1 MRWGACL
8 AAVLALASV
17 EMASVETANA
27 QSVAD
32 TIAEFGLIGTW
43 ATDCTQPALS
53 SNFLTVYA
61 IKKPSGV
68 VSRTYYDQ
76 PDHVYNN
83 YKISSTKR
91 QAPDMLSYEQVWDFE
106 GSPANIAGDRVQVL
120 LNMADNKFQIVSSK
134 GSDGS
139 FFVKDR
145 KYPGSGNE
153 SPWQLRCPGK

>member
-1 MRWGACL
+1 MRWRACL
-8 AAVLALASV
+8 VAALAMASV

-43 ATDCTQPALS
+43 ATDCAQPAS
-53 SNFLTVYA
+53 TGNFLTVYA
-61 IKKPSGV
+61 IKPSGE

-76 PDHVYNN
+76 PSHIYNN
-83 YKISSTKR
+83 YKITNAKR

-106 GSPANIAGDRVQVL
+106 GSPANIAGDRVRVL
-120 LNMADNKFQIVSSK
+120 LNMTDGKFQIVSSQ

-145 KYPGSGNE
+145 KFSGSADE
-153 SPWQLRCPGK
+153 SPWQSRCPGK

>member
-8 AAVLALASV
+8 AAALA
-17 EMASVETANA
+17 MASVETANA
-27 QSVAD
+27 QSVAN

-43 ATDCTQPALS
+43 AADCAQPAS
-53 SNFLTVYA
+53 TSNFLTVYA
-61 IKKPSGV
+61 IKPSGE

-83 YKISSTKR
+83 YKITSAKR
-91 QAPDMLSYEQVWDFE
+91 QASDMLSYEQVWDFK

-120 LNMADNKFQIVSSK
+120 LNMVDNKFQIVSSQ

-145 KYPGSGNE
+145 KFSGSGDE
-153 SPWQLRCPGK
+153 SPWQSKCQEK

>member
-8 AAVLALASV
+8 VAALAVASV

-27 QSVAD
+27 QSVAN
-32 TIAEFGLIGTW
+32 TIAKFGLIGTW
-43 ATDCTQPALS
+43 ATDCTQPASS
-53 SNFLTVYA
+53 SNYLTVYA
-61 IKKPSGV
+61 IKRSGE
-68 VSRTYYDQ
+68 VSRTYYDK
-76 PDHVYNN
+76 PGHIYNN
-83 YKISSTKR
+83 YKITSAKR
-91 QAPDMLSYEQVWDFE
+91 QAPDMPYQQVWDFE

-145 KYPGSGNE
+145 KFPSSGDE
-153 SPWQLRCPGK
+153 SPWQLRCPGQ

>member
-1 MRWGACL
+1 MRWRACFV
-8 AAVLALASV
+8 AALAV
-17 EMASVETANA
+17 ATVETANA

-43 ATDCTQPALS
+43 ATDCTQPASS
-53 SNFLTVYA
+53 SNYLTVYA
-61 IKKPSGV
+61 IKPSGE
-68 VSRTYYDQ
+68 VSRTYYDK

-83 YKISSTKR
+83 YKITSAQR
-91 QAPDMLSYEQVWDFE
+91 QAPDMLTYQQVWDFN

-120 LNMADNKFQIVSSK
+120 LNMADNKFQIVSSQ

-145 KYPGSGNE
+145 KFPNSGDE
-153 SPWQLRCPGK
+153 SPWQFQCHGK

>member
-8 AAVLALASV
+8 VAALFMVTI
-17 EMASVETANA
+17 ETAHA

-43 ATDCTQPALS
+43 AADCTQPASS

-61 IKKPSGV
+61 IKPSGA

-83 YKISSTKR
+83 YKITSAKR

-106 GSPANIAGDRVQVL
+106 GSPANIAGDRVSVL
-120 LNMADNKFQIVSSK
+120 LNMVDNKFQIVSSQ

-139 FFVKDR
+139 YFVKDR
-145 KYPGSGNE
+145 KFPGSSDE
-153 SPWQLRCPGK
+153 SPWQLQCHGK

>member
-1 MRWGACL
+1 MRRGACL
-8 AAVLALASV
+8 AAVLAMASV

-32 TIAEFGLIGTW
+32 TVAEFGLIGTW
-43 ATDCTQPALS
+43 AADCAQPAS
-53 SNFLTVYA
+53 TSNFLTVYA
-61 IKKPSGV
+61 IKPSGE

-83 YKISSTKR
+83 YKITNAKR
-91 QAPDMLSYEQVWDFE
+91 QAPDMLSYEQVWDFK
-106 GSPANIAGDRVQVL
+106 GSPANIAGDRVRVL
-120 LNMADNKFQIVSSK
+120 LNMADNKFQIVSSQ

-145 KYPGSGNE
+145 KFPDSSDE
-153 SPWQLRCPGK
+153 SPWQFQCHGK

>member
-1 MRWGACL
+1 MRWRACL
-8 AAVLALASV
+8 VAALA
-17 EMASVETANA
+17 MLAAETANA

-43 ATDCTQPALS
+43 AADCAQPASS

-61 IKKPSGV
+61 IKPSGE
-68 VSRTYYDQ
+68 VSRTYYDR
-76 PDHVYNN
+76 PGHVYNN
-83 YKISSTKR
+83 YKITNAKR

-106 GSPANIAGDRVQVL
+106 GSPANIAGDRVRVL
-120 LNMADNKFQIVSSK
+120 LNMADGKFQIVSSQ

-145 KYPGSGNE
+145 KFPGSADE
-153 SPWQLRCPGK
+153 SPWQSRCPRN

>member
-1 MRWGACL
+1 MRWGTCL
-8 AAVLALASV
+8 VAALAMASV
-17 EMASVETANA
+17 EMESVETANA
-27 QSVAD
+27 QSVAN

-43 ATDCTQPALS
+43 ATDCTQPASS

-61 IKKPSGV
+61 VKPSGE

-76 PDHVYNN
+76 PSHVYNN
-83 YKISSTKR
+83 YKITDAKR

-106 GSPANIAGDRVQVL
+106 GSPANIAGDRVRVL
-120 LNMADNKFQIVSSK
+120 LNMADGKFQIVSSQ

-145 KYPGSGNE
+145 KFPGSTDE
-153 SPWQLRCPGK
+153 SPWQSSCQAK

>member
-8 AAVLALASV
+8 AAVLAIAIV
-17 EMASVETANA
+17 ATASVETANA

-32 TIAEFGLIGTW
+32 TVAEFGLIGTW
-43 ATDCTQPALS
+43 AADCAQPAS
-53 SNFLTVYA
+53 TSNFLTVYA
-61 IKKPSGV
+61 IKPSGE

-83 YKISSTKR
+83 YKITDAKR
-91 QAPDMLSYEQVWDFE
+91 QAPDMLSYEQVWDFK
-106 GSPANIAGDRVQVL
+106 GSPANIAGDRVRVL
-120 LNMADNKFQIVSSK
+120 LNMADNKFQIVSSQ

-145 KYPGSGNE
+145 KYPDSGDE
-153 SPWQLRCPGK
+153 SLWQSRCPEK

>member
-1 MRWGACL
+1 MRWRACL
-8 AAVLALASV
+8 VAALALAT
-17 EMASVETANA
+17 AETANA

-32 TIAEFGLIGTW
+32 TVAEFGLIGTW
-43 ATDCTQPALS
+43 ATDCKQPASS

-61 IKKPSGV
+61 IKPSGE

-76 PDHVYNN
+76 PSHVYNN
-83 YKISSTKR
+83 YKITNAKR

-106 GSPANIAGDRVQVL
+106 GSPANIAGDRVRVL
-120 LNMADNKFQIVSSK
+120 LNMADGKFQIVSSQ

-145 KYPGSGNE
+145 KFSGSADE
-153 SPWQLRCPGK
+153 SPWQSRCPGK

>member
-1 MRWGACL
+1 MRWRACFVAAL
-8 AAVLALASV
+8 AMASV
-17 EMASVETANA
+17 ELASIETANA
-27 QSVAD
+27 QSVAN

-43 ATDCTQPALS
+43 ATDCTQSASS

-61 IKKPSGV
+61 IKPSGE

-76 PDHVYNN
+76 PSHIYNN
-83 YKISSTKR
+83 YKITDAKR
-91 QAPDMLSYEQVWDFE
+91 QAPDMLSYEQVWDFD

-120 LNMADNKFQIVSSK
+120 LNMADGKFQIVSSQ

-145 KYPGSGNE
+145 KFPGSADE
-153 SPWQLRCPGK
+153 SPWQSRCPAK

>member
-8 AAVLALASV
+8 VAVLALASV
-17 EMASVETANA
+17 EMASVETAKA

-32 TIAEFGLIGTW
+32 TIAEFGLVGTW
-43 ATDCTQPALS
+43 AADCAQPAS
-53 SNFLTVYA
+53 TGNFLTVYA
-61 IKKPSGV
+61 IKSSGE

-76 PDHVYNN
+76 PDHIYNN
-83 YKISSTKR
+83 YKITSAKR
-91 QAPDMLSYEQVWDFE
+91 QASDMLSYEQVWDFK

-145 KYPGSGNE
+145 KYPGSGDE
-153 SPWQLRCPGK
+153 SPWQLKCPGK